1 MNKNKLI
8 RIIAVVLLLT
18 NIALVSFIFFSRP
31 KPPRGEGPRNIIIE
45 RLHFDRNQILKYDK
59 LIFVHRAKI
68 KKKEKEIV
76 EIKNSLYLQLLE
88 ENNQP
93 TIDSLQSRIG
103 FVQSEI
109 ENIHYRHFEDIH
121 QLCNDDQEKY
131 YAELVKEIAKLFSLH
146 RRPPPHK

>member
-8 RIIAVVLLLT
+8 RIVAIVLLLT
-18 NIALVSFIFFSRP
+18 NIALVSFILLMKP

-45 RLHFDRNQILKYDK
+45 KLHFDRNQILKYDK

-68 KKKEKEIV
+68 KKKEKEII
-76 EIKNSLYLQLLE
+76 ELKNALYMQLLVDS
-88 ENNQP
+88 NQQF
-93 TIDSLQSRIG
+93 IDSLSIKIG
-103 FVQSEI
+103 SVQTEI

-121 QLCNDDQEKY
+121 QLCNDEQEKY
-131 YAELVKEIAKLFSLH
+131 YAELVKEIAKLFSMH